1 MVILVCLLMVDV
13 KGLTYISTPYPL
25 ALNPSGTETLVETDT
40 YPSSP
45 LLKDAD
51 FVALKLKDCFFQ
63 SSEDE
68 KRQ

>member
-1 MVILVCLLMVDV
+1 MVDD
-13 KGLTYISTPYPL
+13 KGLTYMSTPYPL
-25 ALNPSGTETLVETDT
+25 ALNPIGTETLVETDT

-63 SSEDE
+63 S
-68 KRQ
+68 